1 MRNFAHALWRVLFMF
16 AGALV
21 FVAYWQ
27 GLGAEQGEKELWPEE
42 RPISPHD
49 RELTKRMLT
58 EVHRQ
63 LKASYYDPT
72 FRGMDVDAR
81 FQTYLQQ
88 LERAGSL
95 GKSFLIINEF
105 LSGIGDGHS
114 FFVPPGAGYRYDS
127 GYRMAMIG
135 EQCFI
140 TGVRPG
146 SDAERKLH
154 PGDQV
159 LSVDGQ
165 TLKRRDFWG
174 LNYAFRVLAPAPVTD
189 LALRGAGGVSRREG
203 VVTRRRMLGG
213 AGLVTNKH
221 GCGDCFAYAV
231 GFEEMQLLLRSL
243 TVENGDVILWKMPRF
258 HEDGAAL
265 YALMGRA
272 RRHKA
277 LILDL
282 RDNPGVPEDVL
293 KTLGAGLNTWFL
305 PASVESPGGLFPQ
318 LRFMV
323 GSLFDHDVRIGRK
336 TTRGKGEDIVARSH
350 GRGGFTGQL
359 FVLVNSGTAFDA
371 EVFARLVQLENRGTI
386 VGDLTAGSVMNS
398 RCEELF
404 LFNPVS
410 FSEACIADGEIVM
423 ADGTSLEGV
432 GVTPD
437 VLVLPAAADLAAA
450 RDPVLARAAELAGA
464 KLDPAAA
471 GKMFP
476 LGWAP

>member
-146 SDAERKLH
+146 SDAEKKLH

-159 LSVDGQ
+159 LSVNGQ
-165 TLKRRDFWG
+165 ALNRGNFWSVSYS
-174 LNYAFRVLAPAPVTD
+174 LRVLGPAPVTD
-189 LALRGAGGVSRREG
+189 LELRDPEGVSRREG
-203 VVTRRRMLGG
+203 VLTRRKEKVRTLPICNRLGLCLTDNVYDPG
-213 AGLVTNKH
+213 E
-221 GCGDCFAYAV
+221 D
-231 GFEEMQLLLRSL
+231 QLRRLLRYRITAEGDLVFWKLPSL
-243 TVENGDVILWKMPRF
+243 FKDETAMYGII
-258 HEDGAAL
+258 GQ
-265 YALMGRA
+265 A

-282 RDNPGVPEDVL
+282 RDNPGVPDDGMRML
-293 KTLGAGLNTWFL
+293 GQTLMPWFY
-305 PASVESPGGLFPQ
+305 PVSQDYRGEA

-323 GSLFDHDVRIGRK
+323 GSLFDHDLKIGEEITRRK
-336 TTRGKGEDIVARSH
+336 KRKIEAKSQ
-350 GRGGFTGQL
+350 GRGAFTGQL
-359 FVLVNSGTAFDA
+359 IVLVNSGTSGEA
-371 EVFARLVQLENRGTI
+371 EVFARLVQLEHRGAI
-386 VGDLTAGSVMNS
+386 VGDLTAG
-398 RCEELF
+398 
-404 LFNPVS
+404 
-410 FSEACIADGEIVM
+410 
-423 ADGTSLEGV
+423 
-432 GVTPD
+432 
-437 VLVLPAAADLAAA
+437 
-450 RDPVLARAAELAGA
+450 
-464 KLDPAAA
+464 
-471 GKMFP
+471 
-476 LGWAP
+476 